1 MEKTRGHVDLL
12 ILHNDLNQRT
22 ECMKWLEPLKG
33 KRDHVLFHQ
42 LELNTIWMRDFCP
55 LFARQENGS
64 LKAFDFYYE
73 GVRPKDDRLPKTWSE
88 RTACQWEKVEWTL
101 QGGNLISNGAY
112 LGVTT
117 TRIFQ
122 DNYIRFPNPRRNMN
136 VEYERRKMVVDAI
149 TKPLNLREL
158 VILEPLQSEAT
169 RHADMFMT
177 FVAKDRVVVARLNP
191 RQDPVNA
198 AVLDRN
204 ARRLASVQVEG
215 KQLEVHRVDI
225 PARDGQSWSAF
236 TNLIIAN
243 DLVLMPVYET
253 DPEAYVNRAKLTYQ
267 RLMPGHKIKTMDI
280 TSFRKLQGE
289 LHCLSMNLPDKAD
302 FPRKTYRYKD

>member
-1 MEKTRGHVDLL
+1 MKSFPRLLADFEPQKALVVSVSDWQPHHAYVLKQIVEKTRGHVDLL
-12 ILHNDLNQRT
+12 ILHNDLNQRA

-112 LGVTT
+112 LGVAT

-169 RHADMFMT
+169 PPRRYVHDLCRQRSGRGGKIESTPGSRKCRHPGSERST
-177 FVAKDRVVVARLNP
+177 SCVRPGGGK
-191 RQDPVNA
+191 
-198 AVLDRN
+198 AVGG
-204 ARRLASVQVEG
+204 A
-215 KQLEVHRVDI
+215 
-225 PARDGQSWSAF
+225 
-236 TNLIIAN
+236 
-243 DLVLMPVYET
+243 
-253 DPEAYVNRAKLTYQ
+253 
-267 RLMPGHKIKTMDI
+267 PG
-280 TSFRKLQGE
+280 
-289 LHCLSMNLPDKAD
+289 
-302 FPRKTYRYKD
+302 RYSGS